1 MLKNLVVALDGSPCA
16 ERALD
21 VALDLARIAGSRLAI
36 CCVVDP
42 SPLYGTLEPAVLIEN
57 TLEEIR
63 SEAEHV
69 VSTAIEKAHAA
80 GVSAEGCTP
89 GGEPVHEIGAYAD
102 RIHADG
108 IVIGTHG
115 RSGVRRLFMGSIAEG
130 VMRQATVPVVTV
142 RQDVRVGGLQPQAVS

>member
-1 MLKNLVVALDGSPCA
+1 MFENLVVALDGSACSD
-16 ERALD
+16 RALE
-21 VALDLARIAGSRLAI
+21 VALDLAKVVGSHLAI

-63 SEAEHV
+63 SHAQHV
-69 VSTAIEKAHAA
+69 VNAAIEKAQAA
-80 GVSAEGCTP
+80 GVSVEGCTP
-89 GGEPVHEIGAYAD
+89 FGEPIREIGAYAQ
-102 RIHADG
+102 RMNADG

-130 VMRQATVPVVTV
+130 VMRHASVPVVTV
-142 RQDVRVGGLQPQAVS
+142 RQEVRVGGLQPQAVS

>member
-1 MLKNLVVALDGSPCA
+1 MFKNLVVALDGSPCA
-16 ERALD
+16 DRALE
-21 VALDLARIAGSRLAI
+21 VALDLARIAGSHLAI

-63 SEAEHV
+63 TEAQHV
-69 VSTAIEKAHAA
+69 VNTAIEKAQAA

-89 GGEPVHEIGAYAD
+89 FGDPVHEIGAFAQ
-102 RIHADG
+102 RIDADG

-130 VMRQATVPVVTV
+130 VMRHATVPVVTV
-142 RQDVRVGGLQPQAVS
+142 RQEVRVGGLHPQAVL